1 MPTADTSLIDTTI
14 QLHLLAA
21 DLKEASWLEYLTEA
35 DTFALETE
43 YLTEADTF
51 ALETDARDTK
61 ATARDLYEHW
71 LAATDCT
78 LCKTIG
84 VGHTGEH
91 GRTIPAWETVRA
103 ALLRVGD
110 TTPAGDVEDL
120 EYHGDL
126 RRVTF
131 TVAGKRYSRGFDEL
145 VDRIAR

>member
-21 DLKEASWLEYLTEA
+21 DLKEASWL
-35 DTFALETE
+35 E